1 MIALGKY
8 ASYVIPAYAVSA
20 VVIGALAADTLARA
34 RRWRAE
40 VKRLQQLLGKDE
52 AEL

>member
-8 ASYVIPAYAVSA
+8 AAYVIPAYAISA
-20 VVIGALAADTLARA
+20 VVVGALIADTVVRA

-40 VKRLQQLLGKDE
+40 VKRLQLLLGKEPSD
-52 AEL
+52 L

>member
-8 ASYVIPAYAVSA
+8 APYVIPAYAVSA
-20 VVIGALAADTLARA
+20 VVIVALVVDTFARA

-40 VKRLQQLLGKDE
+40 VRRLQQLLGKD
-52 AEL
+52 ASEL

>member
-8 ASYVIPAYAVSA
+8 APYVVPAYAVSV
-20 VVIGALAADTLARA
+20 VVIGALVADTFVRA

-40 VKRLQQLLGKDE
+40 VKRLQILLGKD
-52 AEL
+52 ASEL